1 MNQYQSIRIFQGI
14 GEKRLLAFHRLG
26 IDTVFDLITYFPR
39 RYEDRSIIKPISQVQ
54 DGETV
59 CVETIIAS
67 DPTLARI
74 RRGLE
79 IVKFRAV
86 DDSGMIDIS
95 YFNQSYIRTQFHKG
109 DSVRFYGKIQIKNRH
124 VTMTNPVADHLDKTS
139 HQTGSITPVYKTTQ
153 GLTQNNI
160 RNTME
165 QALSIAHE
173 IPELLPQ
180 DVLDEFDLCPCGDAF
195 IQIHRPDDYG
205 KLEYARNRFVFE
217 EFFRLCITMQYL
229 KQSHQDTPGIQMS
242 KTDETD
248 FLKTLPYSPTGAQM
262 RAINDIRQD
271 MESGSA
277 MNRMIQGDV
286 GSGKTLVASYAAWV
300 CCRNGCQCAM
310 MAPTEILAEQH
321 YRTFLK
327 QLSPHGIQIALLTG
341 STPAGEKREIKK
353 RLAEGTI
360 HFVIGTHALFSE
372 DVEYD
377 NLALVITD
385 EQHRFGVA
393 QRNKLVQKS
402 ANAHVL
408 VMSATPIPRTLALMI
423 YGDLDVSVI
432 DEMPP
437 GRQPIETYA
446 VNSTYR
452 PRLNAFIQKTVE
464 SGRQVYVVCPA
475 IEDNEAFPLTT
486 VEEHKQALKRA
497 LPQVR
502 IAMVH
507 GKMKDQEKDRIMRSF
522 SEGEI
527 DVLVSTTVIEVGV
540 DVPNAALIIIED
552 ADRFGMSQ
560 LHQLRGRV
568 GRGDAQSYCILV
580 SDTANDNAVE
590 RLKMMT
596 KTQSGFEVAEKDL
609 AMRGPGDF
617 FGDRQHGLPP
627 IRIADLC
634 TDMSIL
640 QQAQSSAMDLIRK
653 DPDLSHPDHRELFKY
668 VQQNA
673 STLRGSIN

>member
-248 FLKTLPYSPTGAQM
+248 FLKILPYSPTGAQM
-262 RAINDIRQD
+262 RAIKDIRQD
-271 MESGSA
+271 MESGCA

-327 QLSPHGIQIALLTG
+327 QLSPYGIQIAILTG

-464 SGRQVYVVCPA
+464 AGRQVYVVCPA

>member
-67 DPTLARI
+67 EPTLARI

-86 DDSGMIDIS
+86 DDSGMINIS

-124 VTMTNPVADHLDKTS
+124 VTMTNPVADHLEKTS

-262 RAINDIRQD
+262 RAIKDIRQD

-327 QLSPHGIQIALLTG
+327 QLSPYGIQIALLTG

-464 SGRQVYVVCPA
+464 AGRQVYVVCPA

>member
-1 MNQYQSIRIFQGI
+1 
-14 GEKRLLAFHRLG
+14 
-26 IDTVFDLITYFPR
+26 
-39 RYEDRSIIKPISQVQ
+39 
-54 DGETV
+54 
-59 CVETIIAS
+59 
-67 DPTLARI
+67 
-74 RRGLE
+74 
-79 IVKFRAV
+79 
-86 DDSGMIDIS
+86 
-95 YFNQSYIRTQFHKG
+95 
-109 DSVRFYGKIQIKNRH
+109 
-124 VTMTNPVADHLDKTS
+124 
-139 HQTGSITPVYKTTQ
+139 
-153 GLTQNNI
+153 
-160 RNTME
+160 ME

-262 RAINDIRQD
+262 RAIKDIRQD
-271 MESGSA
+271 MESGCA

-673 STLRGSIN
+673 SNLRGSIN

>member
-262 RAINDIRQD
+262 RAIKDIRQD
-271 MESGSA
+271 MESGCA

-327 QLSPHGIQIALLTG
+327 QLSPYGIQIALLTG

-464 SGRQVYVVCPA
+464 AGRQVYVVCPA

-502 IAMVH
+502 IAMVY

>member
-124 VTMTNPVADHLDKTS
+124 VTMTNPVADHLEKTS

-217 EFFRLCITMQYL
+217 EFFRLSITMQYL

-262 RAINDIRQD
+262 RAIKDIRQD

-327 QLSPHGIQIALLTG
+327 QLSPYGIQIALLTG

-464 SGRQVYVVCPA
+464 AGRQVYVVCPA

>member
-262 RAINDIRQD
+262 RAIKDIRQD
-271 MESGSA
+271 MESGCA

-327 QLSPHGIQIALLTG
+327 QLSPYGIQIALLTG

-464 SGRQVYVVCPA
+464 AGRQVYVVCPA

-673 STLRGSIN
+673 SNLRGSIN

>member
-67 DPTLARI
+67 EPTLARI

-86 DDSGMIDIS
+86 DDSGMINIS

-217 EFFRLCITMQYL
+217 EFFRLSITMQYL

-262 RAINDIRQD
+262 RAIKDIRQD

-327 QLSPHGIQIALLTG
+327 QLSPYGIQIAILTG

-464 SGRQVYVVCPA
+464 AGRQVYVVCPA

>member
-262 RAINDIRQD
+262 RAIKDIRQD

-327 QLSPHGIQIALLTG
+327 QLSPYGIQIALLTG

-464 SGRQVYVVCPA
+464 AGRQVYVVCPA

-673 STLRGSIN
+673 SNLRGSIN

>member
-54 DGETV
+54 DSETV

-262 RAINDIRQD
+262 RAIKDIRQD
-271 MESGSA
+271 MESGCA

-327 QLSPHGIQIALLTG
+327 QLSPYGIQIALLTG

-464 SGRQVYVVCPA
+464 AGRQVYVVCPA

-673 STLRGSIN
+673 SNLRGSIN

>member
-86 DDSGMIDIS
+86 DDSGMINIS

-262 RAINDIRQD
+262 RAIKDIRQD

-327 QLSPHGIQIALLTG
+327 QLSPYGIQIAILTG

-464 SGRQVYVVCPA
+464 AGRQVYVVCPA

-617 FGDRQHGLPP
+617 FGDRQHGLTP

>member
-1 MNQYQSIRIFQGI
+1 
-14 GEKRLLAFHRLG
+14 
-26 IDTVFDLITYFPR
+26 
-39 RYEDRSIIKPISQVQ
+39 
-54 DGETV
+54 
-59 CVETIIAS
+59 
-67 DPTLARI
+67 
-74 RRGLE
+74 
-79 IVKFRAV
+79 
-86 DDSGMIDIS
+86 
-95 YFNQSYIRTQFHKG
+95 
-109 DSVRFYGKIQIKNRH
+109 
-124 VTMTNPVADHLDKTS
+124 
-139 HQTGSITPVYKTTQ
+139 
-153 GLTQNNI
+153 
-160 RNTME
+160 
-165 QALSIAHE
+165 
-173 IPELLPQ
+173 
-180 DVLDEFDLCPCGDAF
+180 
-195 IQIHRPDDYG
+195 
-205 KLEYARNRFVFE
+205 
-217 EFFRLCITMQYL
+217 
-229 KQSHQDTPGIQMS
+229 
-242 KTDETD
+242 
-248 FLKTLPYSPTGAQM
+248 
-262 RAINDIRQD
+262 
-271 MESGSA
+271 
-277 MNRMIQGDV
+277 
-286 GSGKTLVASYAAWV
+286 
-300 CCRNGCQCAM
+300 
-310 MAPTEILAEQH
+310 
-321 YRTFLK
+321 
-327 QLSPHGIQIALLTG
+327 
-341 STPAGEKREIKK
+341 
-353 RLAEGTI
+353 
-360 HFVIGTHALFSE
+360 
-372 DVEYD
+372 
-377 NLALVITD
+377 
-385 EQHRFGVA
+385 
-393 QRNKLVQKS
+393 
-402 ANAHVL
+402 
-408 VMSATPIPRTLALMI
+408 MI

-464 SGRQVYVVCPA
+464 AGRQVYVVCPA

-673 STLRGSIN
+673 SNLRGSIN

>member
-262 RAINDIRQD
+262 RAIKDIRQD
-271 MESGSA
+271 MESGCA

-527 DVLVSTTVIEVGV
+527 DVLISTTVIEVGV

>member
-262 RAINDIRQD
+262 RAIKDIRQD

-327 QLSPHGIQIALLTG
+327 QLSPYGIQIALLTG

-353 RLAEGTI
+353 RLTEGTI

-464 SGRQVYVVCPA
+464 AGRQVYVVCPA

-673 STLRGSIN
+673 SNLRGSIN

>member
-74 RRGLE
+74 RRELE

-262 RAINDIRQD
+262 RAIKDIRQD
-271 MESGSA
+271 MESGCA

-327 QLSPHGIQIALLTG
+327 QLSPYGIQIALLTG

-673 STLRGSIN
+673 NTLRGSIN

>member
-262 RAINDIRQD
+262 RAIKDIRQD
-271 MESGSA
+271 MESGCA

-327 QLSPHGIQIALLTG
+327 QLSPYGIQIALLTG

-464 SGRQVYVVCPA
+464 AGRQVYVVCPA

-673 STLRGSIN
+673 NTLRGSIN

>member
-124 VTMTNPVADHLDKTS
+124 VTMTNPVADHLEKTS

-262 RAINDIRQD
+262 RAIKDIRQD

-327 QLSPHGIQIALLTG
+327 QLSPYGIQIALLTG

-464 SGRQVYVVCPA
+464 AGRQVYVVCPA

>member
-262 RAINDIRQD
+262 RAIKDIRQD

-327 QLSPHGIQIALLTG
+327 QLSPYGIQIALLTG

-464 SGRQVYVVCPA
+464 AGRQVYVVCPA

-673 STLRGSIN
+673 NTLRGSIN

>member
-262 RAINDIRQD
+262 RAIKDIRQD
-271 MESGSA
+271 MESGCA

-327 QLSPHGIQIALLTG
+327 QLSPYGIQIALLTG

-353 RLAEGTI
+353 RLTEGTI

-464 SGRQVYVVCPA
+464 AGRQVYVVCPA

-673 STLRGSIN
+673 NTLRGSIN

>member
-67 DPTLARI
+67 EPTLARI

-86 DDSGMIDIS
+86 DDSGMINIS

-262 RAINDIRQD
+262 RAIKDIRQD
-271 MESGSA
+271 MESGCA

-327 QLSPHGIQIALLTG
+327 QLSPYGIQIAILTG

-464 SGRQVYVVCPA
+464 AGRQVYVVCPA

>member
-262 RAINDIRQD
+262 RAIKDIRQD
-271 MESGSA
+271 MESGCA

-327 QLSPHGIQIALLTG
+327 QLSPYGIQIALLTG

-464 SGRQVYVVCPA
+464 AGRQVYVVCPA

-640 QQAQSSAMDLIRK
+640 QQAQSSAMDLIRN

-673 STLRGSIN
+673 NTLRGSIN

>member
-262 RAINDIRQD
+262 RAIKDIRQD

-327 QLSPHGIQIALLTG
+327 QLSPYGIQIALLTG

-464 SGRQVYVVCPA
+464 AGRQVYVVCPA

-527 DVLVSTTVIEVGV
+527 DVLISTTVIEVGV

-673 STLRGSIN
+673 NTLRGSIN

>member
-262 RAINDIRQD
+262 RAIKDIRQD
-271 MESGSA
+271 MESGCA

-327 QLSPHGIQIALLTG
+327 QLSPYGIQIALLTG

-464 SGRQVYVVCPA
+464 AGRQVYVVCPA

-640 QQAQSSAMDLIRK
+640 LQAQSSAMDLIRK

>member
-262 RAINDIRQD
+262 RAIKDIRQD
-271 MESGSA
+271 MESGCA

-327 QLSPHGIQIALLTG
+327 QLSPYGIQIALLTG

-452 PRLNAFIQKTVE
+452 PRLNTFIQKTVE
-464 SGRQVYVVCPA
+464 AGRQVYVVCPA

>member
-67 DPTLARI
+67 EPTLARI

-262 RAINDIRQD
+262 RAIKDIRQD
-271 MESGSA
+271 MESGCA

-327 QLSPHGIQIALLTG
+327 QLSPYGIQIALLTG

-464 SGRQVYVVCPA
+464 AGRQVYVVCPA

-673 STLRGSIN
+673 NTLRGSIN

>member
-74 RRGLE
+74 RRELE

-86 DDSGMIDIS
+86 DDSGMINIS

-205 KLEYARNRFVFE
+205 KLEHARNRFVFE

-262 RAINDIRQD
+262 RAIKDIRQD

-327 QLSPHGIQIALLTG
+327 QLSPYGIQIALLTG

-464 SGRQVYVVCPA
+464 AGRQVYVVCPA

>member
-262 RAINDIRQD
+262 RAIKDIRQD
-271 MESGSA
+271 MESGCA

-327 QLSPHGIQIALLTG
+327 QLSPYGIQIALLTG

-353 RLAEGTI
+353 RLTEGTI

-464 SGRQVYVVCPA
+464 AGRQVYVVCPA

-486 VEEHKQALKRA
+486 VEEHKQELKRA

-673 STLRGSIN
+673 SNLRGSIN

>member
-327 QLSPHGIQIALLTG
+327 QLSPYGIQIAILTG

-464 SGRQVYVVCPA
+464 AGRQVYVVCPA

-673 STLRGSIN
+673 NTLRGSIN

>member
-59 CVETIIAS
+59 CVETILAS

-262 RAINDIRQD
+262 RAIKDIRQD

-327 QLSPHGIQIALLTG
+327 QLSPYGIQIALLTG

-464 SGRQVYVVCPA
+464 AGRQVYVVCPA

>member
-67 DPTLARI
+67 EPTLARI

-124 VTMTNPVADHLDKTS
+124 VTMTNPVADHLEKTS

-262 RAINDIRQD
+262 RAIKDIRQD
-271 MESGSA
+271 MESGCA

-327 QLSPHGIQIALLTG
+327 QLSPYGIQIALLTG

-464 SGRQVYVVCPA
+464 AGRQVYVVCPA

-673 STLRGSIN
+673 NTLRGSIN

>member
-86 DDSGMIDIS
+86 DDSGMINIS

-217 EFFRLCITMQYL
+217 EFFRLSITMQYL

-262 RAINDIRQD
+262 RAIKDIRQD

-327 QLSPHGIQIALLTG
+327 QLSPYGIQIAILTG

-464 SGRQVYVVCPA
+464 AGRQVYVVCPA

>member
-262 RAINDIRQD
+262 RAIKDIRQD
-271 MESGSA
+271 MESGCA

-327 QLSPHGIQIALLTG
+327 QLSPYGIQIALLTG

-452 PRLNAFIQKTVE
+452 PRLNTFIQKTVE
-464 SGRQVYVVCPA
+464 AGRQVYVVCPA

-627 IRIADLC
+627 IRIAYLC

>member
-262 RAINDIRQD
+262 RAIKDIRQD

-327 QLSPHGIQIALLTG
+327 QLSPYGIQIAILTG

-464 SGRQVYVVCPA
+464 AGRQVYVVCPA

-640 QQAQSSAMDLIRK
+640 LQAQSSAMDLIRK

>member
-262 RAINDIRQD
+262 RAIKDIRQD

-327 QLSPHGIQIALLTG
+327 QLSPYGIQIALLTG

-452 PRLNAFIQKTVE
+452 PRLNTFIQKTVE
-464 SGRQVYVVCPA
+464 AGRQVYVVCPA

-502 IAMVH
+502 IAMVY

>member
-67 DPTLARI
+67 EPTLARI

-86 DDSGMIDIS
+86 DDSGMINIS

-124 VTMTNPVADHLDKTS
+124 VTMTNPVADHLEKTS

-262 RAINDIRQD
+262 RAIKDIRQD

-327 QLSPHGIQIALLTG
+327 QLSPYGIQIAILTG

-464 SGRQVYVVCPA
+464 AGRQVYVVCPA

>member
-205 KLEYARNRFVFE
+205 NLEYARNRFVFE

-262 RAINDIRQD
+262 RAIKDIRQD

-327 QLSPHGIQIALLTG
+327 QLSPYGIQIAILTG

-464 SGRQVYVVCPA
+464 AGRQVYVVCPA

>member
-262 RAINDIRQD
+262 RAIKDIRKD
-271 MESGSA
+271 MESGCA

-327 QLSPHGIQIALLTG
+327 QLSPYGIQIAILTG

-353 RLAEGTI
+353 RLADGTI

-464 SGRQVYVVCPA
+464 AGRQVYVVCPA

-673 STLRGSIN
+673 SNLRGSIN